1 MSGPGRPN
9 GQAPIR
15 PSAPIGLLRPG
26 LSGRLML
33 LSVLFVLIAEV
44 LIYVPSIASY
54 RNSWLNDR
62 LAQGRAAAL
71 VLERAPPDSLPRDLI
86 DDLLRGMDATMIAL
100 RIEQS
105 RRLLAVAAMP
115 SPVEV
120 EIDLRQR
127 HPFDEIMSA
136 FDILLFG
143 SSRTMRVVGPAPG
156 GGDFVELIINERQL
170 RTAMLSFS
178 WSILQVSLVICG
190 VVAALL
196 YLVLNM
202 QIVRPVKALAGALA
216 RFRDQPENALTL
228 LKPSQRADE
237 LGDLERSIADMQ
249 ESLRQ
254 QLRQR
259 EHLANLGLAVAKI
272 NHDLRNML
280 ASAQLMAD
288 RLAATSDPNVQRFV
302 PKMLETLD
310 RAIAFCQA
318 TLAYGKAQEQTPR
331 LAPVA
336 LLMLVN
342 DVAEQLALDPESDP
356 ALQVDIP
363 SNLRVSAD
371 PDHLH
376 RVLTNLLRNARSAL
390 ESLPADRP
398 KVIRVAAHVE
408 EGLVS
413 LDLRDSGPGI
423 PPRIRETL
431 FQAFS
436 GGGQRG
442 STGLGLT
449 IALELLRGMG
459 GDMILMKTPAGQGAH
474 FRISLPEAD
483 GTDSRISRDG
493 GWG

>member
-1 MSGPGRPN
+1 MSPAGRPVLPPPTPPGR
-9 GQAPIR
+9 R
-15 PSAPIGLLRPG
+15 FRPG

-33 LSVLFVLIAEV
+33 LSVLFVLIAEI
-44 LIYVPSIASY
+44 LIYVPSVASY

-71 VLERAPPDSLPRDLI
+71 VLERAPPDALPRDLI
-86 DDLLRGMDATMIAL
+86 DDLLKGMDATMIAL

-105 RRLLAVAAMP
+105 RRLLAVADMP
-115 SPVEV
+115 PPVEI
-120 EIDLRQR
+120 EIDLRRR
-127 HPFDEIMSA
+127 HPYDEIMSA

-143 SSRTMRVVGPAPG
+143 STRTMRVVGPAPG
-156 GGDFVELIINERQL
+156 GGDFVELIINERRL
-170 RTAMLSFS
+170 RMAMLSYS
-178 WSILQVSLVICG
+178 WAILQVSLIICG

-216 RFRDQPENALTL
+216 RFRDQPENARTL
-228 LKPSQRADE
+228 LEPSTRADE
-237 LGDLERSIADMQ
+237 LGELERSIADMQ
-249 ESLRQ
+249 EGLRQ

-318 TLAYGKAQEQTPR
+318 TLAYGKAQEQTPK
-331 LAPVA
+331 LGPVA

-342 DVAEQLALDPESDP
+342 DVGEQLALGPASLP
-356 ALQVDIP
+356 ALEVEIP
-363 SNLRVSAD
+363 PGLRVSAD

-376 RVLTNLLRNARSAL
+376 RVLTNLMRNARAAQ
-390 ESLPADRP
+390 ESLPEDHP
-398 KVIRVAAHVE
+398 KVIRISAAAESGQVR
-408 EGLVS
+408 
-413 LDLRDSGPGI
+413 LDLADSGPGI

-436 GGGQRG
+436 GSGQRG
-442 STGLGLT
+442 GTGLGLT

-459 GDMILMKTPAGQGAH
+459 GDMVLLETPAGNGAH
-474 FRISLPEAD
+474 FRLTLPEAEPMSASSLRPGD
-483 GTDSRISRDG
+483 RG
-493 GWG
+493 

>member
-1 MSGPGRPN
+1 MSEPARPASP
-9 GQAPIR
+9 AP
-15 PSAPIGLLRPG
+15 STPIGRLRPG

-44 LIYVPSIASY
+44 LIYVPSIANY

-86 DDLLRGMDATMIAL
+86 DDLLKGMDATMIAL

-105 RRLLAVAAMP
+105 RRLLAVADMP
-115 SPVEV
+115 PPVEV
-120 EIDLRQR
+120 EIDLRRR
-127 HPFDEIMSA
+127 HPVDEIMSA
-136 FDILLFG
+136 FNILFFG
-143 SSRTMRVVGPAPG
+143 STRTMRVVGPAPG
-156 GGDFVELIINERQL
+156 GGDFVELIINERRL
-170 RTAMLSFS
+170 RMAMLAYS

-202 QIVRPVKALAGALA
+202 QIVRPVKALADALA
-216 RFRDQPENALTL
+216 RFRDQPENARTL
-228 LKPSQRADE
+228 LEPSNRGDE
-237 LGDLERSIADMQ
+237 LGELERSIADMQ
-249 ESLRQ
+249 EGLRQ

-288 RLAATSDPNVQRFV
+288 RLATTSDPNVQRFV

-318 TLAYGKAQEQTPR
+318 TLAYGKAQEQTPK

-342 DVAEQLALDPESDP
+342 DVGEQLALSPESVP
-356 ALQVDIP
+356 ALQVDIAP
-363 SNLRVSAD
+363 GLRVSAD

-390 ESLPADRP
+390 ENLPEGKART
-398 KVIRVAAHVE
+398 IRVSAE
-408 EGLVS
+408 LENGQIR
-413 LDLRDSGPGI
+413 LDIRDSGPGI

-459 GDMILMKTPAGQGAH
+459 GDMTLMETAAGEGAH
-474 FRISLPEAD
+474 FRLSLPEAEARPQN
-483 GTDSRISRDG
+483 GNRNG
-493 GWG
+493 GRA

>member
-1 MSGPGRPN
+1 MSEPVPPVPPASIGR
-9 GQAPIR
+9 
-15 PSAPIGLLRPG
+15 LRPG

-71 VLERAPPDSLPRDLI
+71 VLERVPADSLPRDLI
-86 DDLLRGMDATMIAL
+86 DDLLKGMDATMIAL

-105 RRLLAVAAMP
+105 RRLLAVADMP
-115 SPVEV
+115 PPVEV

-143 SSRTMRVVGPAPG
+143 SRRTMRVVGPAPG

-170 RTAMLSFS
+170 RMAMLAYS
-178 WSILQVSLVICG
+178 WSILQISLVICG
-190 VVAALL
+190 VVAAFL

-216 RFRDQPENALTL
+216 RFRDQPENVRTL
-228 LKPSQRADE
+228 IEPTDRGDE

-288 RLAATSDPNVQRFV
+288 RVASTSDPNVQRFV

-331 LAPVA
+331 LGPIA

-342 DVAEQLALDPESDP
+342 DVGEQLALSPDSVP
-356 ALQVDIP
+356 ALQVEIP
-363 SNLRVSAD
+363 SSLRVSAD

-376 RVLTNLLRNARSAL
+376 RVLTNLLRNARAAL
-390 ESLPADRP
+390 EALPEEHP
-398 KVIRVAAHVE
+398 KVIRVTAEAPNGQV
-408 EGLVS
+408 L
-413 LDLRDSGPGI
+413 LDIRDSGTGI

-459 GDMILMKTPAGQGAH
+459 GDMALMPSNAGEGAH
-474 FRISLPEAD
+474 FRLTLPEAEAASAAS
-483 GTDSRISRDG
+483 SRNGDRS
-493 GWG
+493 

>member
-1 MSGPGRPN
+1 MIEKERPVPPSSGT
-9 GQAPIR
+9 
-15 PSAPIGLLRPG
+15 PIGRLRPG

-44 LIYVPSIASY
+44 LIYVPSIANY
-54 RNSWLNDR
+54 RNTWLNDR

-86 DDLLRGMDATMIAL
+86 DDLLKGMDATMIAL

-105 RRLLAVAAMP
+105 RRLLAVADMP
-115 SPVEV
+115 PPVQL

-127 HPFDEIMSA
+127 HPVDEIMSA

-143 SSRTMRVVGPAPG
+143 SMRTMRVVGPAPG
-156 GGDFVELIINERQL
+156 GGDFVELIINERRL
-170 RTAMLSFS
+170 RMAMLAYS

-202 QIVRPVKALAGALA
+202 QIVRPVKALAGAMA
-216 RFRDQPENALTL
+216 RFRDQPENARTL
-228 LKPSQRADE
+228 LEPSQREDE

-288 RLAATSDPNVQRFV
+288 RLATTADPNVQRFV

-318 TLAYGKAQEQTPR
+318 TLAYGKAQEQTPK
-331 LAPVA
+331 LGPVA

-342 DVAEQLALDPESDP
+342 DVGEQLALSPESVP
-356 ALQVDIP
+356 ALEVDIP
-363 SNLRVSAD
+363 PGLRVSAD

-376 RVLTNLLRNARSAL
+376 RVLTNLLRNARAAL
-390 ESLPADRP
+390 ENLPAEQKR
-398 KVIRVAAHVE
+398 VIRISAEAGGGQVR
-408 EGLVS
+408 
-413 LDLRDSGPGI
+413 LDIRDSGPGI

-436 GGGQRG
+436 GSGQRG

-449 IALELLRGMG
+449 IAQELLRGMG
-459 GDMILMKTPAGQGAH
+459 GDMTLMETPAGEGAH
-474 FRISLPEAD
+474 FRLSLPETEAQVAQVP
-483 GTDSRISRDG
+483 RNG
-493 GWG
+493 GRA

>member
-1 MSGPGRPN
+1 MNDVKEPDLSIDPAPRTQI
-9 GQAPIR
+9 GQ
-15 PSAPIGLLRPG
+15 LRPG

-44 LIYVPSIASY
+44 LIYVPSVANF
-54 RNSWLNDR
+54 RNTWLNDR

-71 VLERAPPDSLPRDLI
+71 VLERAPPDSLSRDLT
-86 DDLLRGMDATMIAL
+86 DELLKGMDATMIAL

-105 RRLLAVAAMP
+105 RRLLAVVDMLP
-115 SPVEV
+115 EIEM
-120 EIDLRQR
+120 EIDLRDR
-127 HPFDEIMSA
+127 KIIESILTS

-143 SSRTMRVVGPAPG
+143 SMRTMRIVGPAPG
-156 GGDFVELIINERQL
+156 GGDFVELIINERRL
-170 RTAMLSFS
+170 RTAMLDYS
-178 WSILQVSLVICG
+178 WSIILVSLVISG

-196 YLVLNM
+196 YLVLNA
-202 QIVRPVKALAGALA
+202 QIVRPVKSLAEALA
-216 RFRDQPENALTL
+216 RFRDQPENVQTL
-228 LKPSQRADE
+228 VVPSNRADE
-237 LGDLERSIADMQ
+237 LGELERSIADMQ
-249 ESLRQ
+249 KGLRQ

-280 ASAQLMAD
+280 ATAQLMAD
-288 RLAATSDPNVQRFV
+288 RLAATADPNVQRFM

-318 TLAYGKAQEQTPR
+318 TLVYGKGQEQTPDLR
-331 LAPVA
+331 PVA

-342 DVAEQLALDPESDP
+342 DVGDQLMLAPQTVP
-356 ALQVDIP
+356 ALEVDIP
-363 SNLRVSAD
+363 HGLRVNAD
-371 PDHLH
+371 AGHLQ

-390 ESLPADRP
+390 ENLPARHP
-398 KVIRVAAHVE
+398 KVIRITARAE
-408 EGLVS
+408 EGKVLMDVI
-413 LDLRDSGPGI
+413 DSGPGI
-423 PPRIRETL
+423 PLRIRGTL

-459 GDMILMKTPAGQGAH
+459 GDMKLIETPVGEGAH
-474 FRISLPEAD
+474 FRLTLPAVAEAS
-483 GTDSRISRDG
+483 SRLPRNG
-493 GWG
+493 GRA